1 MHLSAPIFR
10 LKRDAKRLARTEG
23 IALSRALDR
32 LAAKEGFQGW
42 SHLAAR
48 HASKSPADS
57 VITTLSPGDLVLIAA
72 RPGHGKTLL
81 AFELLARAGTLN
93 RRGALFTLDYHE
105 RDVADRFRDIG
116 REPDRDLIVDASDDI
131 SADTIIARLKTLQM
145 PTLFVVDYLQLLD
158 QKRSNPPLDAQI
170 KSLHGYVKKAGAIGV
185 ILSQIDRR
193 FELSGRQMPDLSDLR
208 LPNPVDVAL
217 FDKTC
222 FLHDGVLGV

>member
-10 LKRDAKRLARTEG
+10 LKRDAKRLARPEG

-158 QKRSNPPLDAQI
+158 QKMQQP
-170 KSLHGYVKKAGAIGV
+170 AIGCAD
-185 ILSQIDRR
+185 QI
-193 FELSGRQMPDLSDLR
+193 PAR
-208 LPNPVDVAL
+208 L
-217 FDKTC
+217 C
-222 FLHDGVLGV
+222 